1 MAATHHRHGSR
12 TLPRRPCTHADP
24 TTPAEED
31 GFSGRLLR
39 RPPTAFPLWQEGR
52 LQRETFE
59 ACSGF
64 TCLSACALAPWLRQ
78 GLPRRLQ
85 PGDCSPRLLQWL
97 PGRTDN
103 SPDGTCTRWSSRPR
117 RSLRNLKSAHVRPP
131 SVPHCHP
138 TALGRSPEVTHL
150 CSVEVTHSRIRE
162 GVSWQS
168 CSGSAGSTS
177 SQ

>member
-1 MAATHHRHGSR
+1 MPEPGRRPSTGITQLRRYHAPLRLPQGPRLTVSDHPGWWPRPHHLCGSH
-12 TLPRRPCTHADP
+12 TLPRRPCAHADP

-39 RPPTAFPLWQEGR
+39 RPPTAFPLWKEGR

-78 GLPRRLQ
+78 GVLRRLQ
-85 PGDCSPRLLQWL
+85 PGDHSPRLLQWL

-103 SPDGTCTRWSSRPR
+103 SPDGTRTRWPSGPR
-117 RSLRNLKSAHVRPP
+117 RSLRDLQLS
-131 SVPHCHP
+131 
-138 TALGRSPEVTHL
+138 SP
-150 CSVEVTHSRIRE
+150 
-162 GVSWQS
+162 
-168 CSGSAGSTS
+168 
-177 SQ
+177 